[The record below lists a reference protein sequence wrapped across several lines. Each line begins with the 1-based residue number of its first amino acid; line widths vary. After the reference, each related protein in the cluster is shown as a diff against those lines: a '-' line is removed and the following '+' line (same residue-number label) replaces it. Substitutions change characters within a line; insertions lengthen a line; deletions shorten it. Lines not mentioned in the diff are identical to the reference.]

1 MISYRKFKLD
11 RNLYNQLSEED
22 KKVLRILEQV
32 VKDISVVYELQ
43 RKDGFYPKGMTKK
56 QVEDAGRKDT
66 EILSP
71 FTYVQQK
78 NGQFVA
84 IPYHI
89 KYAAYLKPIAEKIDK
104 AAHICSNQSFKA
116 YLRARAQSLTDGS
129 YREADIVWFN
139 MKNSQIDFSVGPFER
154 YLDKTL
160 FIKRVFQAH
169 VGVINREKTK
179 LAEKIREVLYSSAE
193 LSPSKL
199 HSTHIPQKG
208 VTVLWEQTPL
218 TSGYASE
225 VVFSSEHFPS
235 DLDLLEK
242 YGSRILIYESQFKL
256 KFDKL
261 YYPIFQTIFEKRF
274 ASKYSKDVLFNAV
287 GLNVLI
293 YEMSKQLHKFS
304 GARERLQEL
313 YGPIDEANGF
323 ASGIE
328 HCKHLLVKGLI
339 SQEELE
345 AIMIIHL
352 LWMFADWLVYTRNK
366 AKESHVLGNSIL
378 LDAYLA
384 TNALRISGGISWP
397 NFPKIFFEIETM
409 AYQLVQVLQQG
420 SYNDA
425 KKFIKKH
432 ANLKNFEILGKSL
445 AGLPTTL

>member
-11 RNLYNQLSEED
+11 KDLYYKLSEED
-22 KKVLRILEQV
+22 KKLLKILEQV
-32 VKDISVVYELQ
+32 VQDVSTVYELQ
-43 RKDGFYPKGMTKK
+43 KKDGFYPKGMTKK
-56 QVEDAGRKDT
+56 QVEVAGKNNS

-89 KYAAYLKPIAEKIDK
+89 KYATYLKPIAEKIEK
-104 AAHICSNQSFKA
+104 AAHICSNKSFKA
-116 YLRARAQSLTDGS
+116 YLKARARSLLDGS
-129 YREADIVWFN
+129 YREADIAWLNV
-139 MKNSQIDFSVGPFER
+139 KNSKIDFSIGPFER

-169 VGVINREKTK
+169 VGVINQDKTK

-208 VTVLWEQTPL
+208 VTVLWEQTPS
-218 TSGYASE
+218 TSGYMSE
-225 VVFSSEHFPS
+225 VVFSSEHFPC

-242 YGSRILIYESQFKL
+242 YGSRILFYQSQFKL
-256 KFDKL
+256 KFDRL
-261 YYPIFQTIFEKRF
+261 YYPIFKTIFEKKF
-274 ASKYSKDVLFNAV
+274 ASKYSKELLFYSV
-287 GLNVLI
+287 GLNI
-293 YEMSKQLHKFS
+293 ITYELSKQLHKFN
-304 GARERLQEL
+304 GARERLKEL

-345 AIMIIHL
+345 AIMIIHI
-352 LWMFADWLVYTRNK
+352 LWMFADWLVYTHNK
-366 AKESHVLGNSIL
+366 AKESHVLGQSIL
-378 LDAYLA
+378 LNAYL
-384 TNALRISGGISWP
+384 TNGALKVSGGISWP

-409 AYQLVQVLQQG
+409 AYQLVLLLQQG

-432 ANLKNFEILGKSL
+432 ANLKNFEILGNSL
-445 AGLPTTL
+445 KRISPVL